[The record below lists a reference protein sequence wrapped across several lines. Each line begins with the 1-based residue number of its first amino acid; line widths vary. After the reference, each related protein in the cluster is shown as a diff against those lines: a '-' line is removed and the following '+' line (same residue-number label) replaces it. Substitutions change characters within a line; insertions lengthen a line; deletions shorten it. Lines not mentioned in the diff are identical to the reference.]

1 MRSLTA
7 ARILVLDAD
16 HERRAELC
24 RALQA
29 LGMPDVSGIANVAE
43 AASSRI
49 PPPEL
54 FVVHGATLAAND
66 DGGAISPNP
75 FTASGAPAILLL
87 PDASSFARK
96 AAAKAGYPVVLGT
109 PVSARLLYRRIA
121 HVLQVTRRAKRRM
134 KSQTPAATRTMAVAP
149 ELPVL
154 ADLPAV

>member
-16 HERRAELC
+16 HDRRAELC

-43 AASSRI
+43 AAFNRV

-66 DGGAISPNP
+66 DGDAISPNP

-87 PDASSFARK
+87 PEASNFARRS
-96 AAAKAGYPVVLGT
+96 AAKAGYPVVLGT
-109 PVSARLLYRRIA
+109 PVSARLLYWRIA
-121 HVLQVTRRAKRRM
+121 HVLQVARRAKRRVGLQ
-134 KSQTPAATRTMAVAP
+134 KPARKVATAT
-149 ELPVL
+149 ELPAL